1 MKSPTTAIPTG
12 IRPASRLDGL
22 APYSPPVQR
31 PGITLRLDANEG
43 PAIRSS
49 VAASLATI
57 DAESLRRYPD
67 ASSLE
72 ARLADRWGVD
82 PARVVVTN
90 GGDDA
95 IDRLC
100 RSVLEPRRR
109 ALLHDPTFVMIE
121 RSAKLA
127 GGSVDRVRWIDGAF
141 PVDRFVASITEATAL
156 VAIVS
161 PNNPTGGVVSLGDL
175 RRVADAASQVGAL
188 AMVDLA
194 YIEFADTDPTPDLI
208 DLPNVVLVRTF
219 SKAMGLAGLRV
230 GYAIAP
236 LEAAR
241 WMRTVGGPYPVS
253 APSLALAGATI
264 EDESSRDAVIDRI
277 RLERDRLARLL
288 SNLGAAPLPS
298 QGNFITVRIDDSEQF
313 RERLADRG
321 VAVRTFGANTA
332 AAGLARITLPGN
344 DNDFQQLCDALGASI
359 R

>member
-1 MKSPTTAIPTG
+1 MNSPTASIPTG

-22 APYSPPVQR
+22 APYSPPAKR
-31 PGITLRLDANEG
+31 PGVTLRLDANEG
-43 PAIRSS
+43 PAISAS
-49 VAASLATI
+49 VAATLKTI
-57 DAESLRRYPD
+57 DAETLRRYPD
-67 ASSLE
+67 ATALE
-72 ARLADRWGVD
+72 TSLADRCSVD

-100 RSVLEPRRR
+100 RSLLEPGRR

-121 RSAKLA
+121 RSAVLA

-141 PVDRFVASITEATAL
+141 PADRFVASITEATAL

-175 RRVADAASQVGAL
+175 RRIADAASQVGAL
-188 AMVDLA
+188 VMVDLA
-194 YIEFADTDPTPDLI
+194 YVEFADADPTPDLI

-219 SKAMGLAGLRV
+219 SKAMRLAGLRV

-236 LEAAR
+236 LEVAR

-253 APSLALAGATI
+253 APSLALAGASIT
-264 EDESSRDAVIDRI
+264 DETGRDAVTERI
-277 RLERDRLARLL
+277 RLERDRLADLL
-288 SNLGAAPLPS
+288 TSLGAAPLSS
-298 QGNFITVRIDDSEQF
+298 QGNFIAVRVDDPERL
-313 RERLADRG
+313 RERLAERG
-321 VAVRTFGANTA
+321 VAVRTFRANTA
-332 AAGLARITLPGN
+332 AAGLLRVTLPGN
-344 DNDFQQLCDALGASI
+344 DNDFEQLCDALGANI